1 MGSHALEVARQGFWG
16 SVTGGWFYDPHQGIF
31 CNTLHLYLWLFLLCL
46 PFGVHLAFGSSVIAW
61 TLYCVTV
68 GIIFTCVKVVSFRMH
83 LMFNKGE
90 EPKTEDETSAEK
102 ESSENKK
109 GEEGKADQD
118 VEKCD
123 QEDPNGNENP
133 FGTWVDEGEGEG
145 KNTVEMKEIKFQQ
158 IQDDSPQGI
167 YRSMPSTSVQ
177 VEIHRPKTSLD
188 SEETNLPKAAGAEGG
203 DERPPTIMV
212 PKVDAA
218 TGEMEG
224 TKTESKL
231 KVSRDVA
238 SSCPSPKITT
248 TSFLDDSSSSV
259 EGHEL
264 QWKEIKRHAQ
274 GRASLEDV
282 PHHRRK
288 GERTRARPKKELRVT
303 VSCEDERDL
312 QRKRDNFRE
321 DTLCKERTEIPLS
334 SSLSEEPDLCL
345 QGAETSRV
353 GKETRRVQK
362 RDLEE
367 LPQGASAMEGDLAAA
382 EKNASVQRR
391 RHSKSRKRRKAS
403 RRQGVYGNTVLDGR
417 DGDSP
422 DDDSGSEAWWSQKDN
437 EFVPSGM
444 TYGAPTNTDASEMSR
459 HPRKRPKKP
468 PRTLRLSE
476 VPPRPRNDLDLEVT
490 VLGPSLPEKWKS
502 PPSEQYYNFPPA
514 DNLVSSPD
522 TNGDSSTL
530 TPSIAS
536 PHHTLSSSGTSSE
549 DSTLM
554 SESSAFIGSNQES
567 SSSSMGLQWLF
578 NSYNPD
584 MFSYNDEASAD
595 PGSSHPRPRSKCVE
609 NRDRSE
615 EGAIPKRRTNEL
627 VPVNSGDDSI
637 DHVQDNPVLG
647 LERTGS
653 ASRQLIARMM
663 KRMLP
668 EDSLR
673 AQLEGAVNSNLRRRR
688 SYVRATNESRQ
699 RQREQDRNDF
709 QRERRRA
716 IRRRLHSSTTSDR
729 PPERDGSSVSVTLG
743 GGGGRYRATSH
754 DDTSPGAVHTYTDE
768 QGNIITYAFGEP
780 GTTPKLDSDLDGGSA
795 SNWIDNAFWDESS
808 SCQSDTTVY
817 TMPNKPQAP
826 SEPDLDF
833 LYPQPGNSYWEIPPG
848 LLGDVPLETLLN
860 EYRRGTFD
868 FNMDETSTNRARFGS
883 SQSSRKPVVHN
894 YRFWILPWR
903 SIRVTFDRL
912 KFLALFDRNVTI
924 PESCFS
930 VFLAVLVSFLGYFIL
945 TKGFLHDF
953 WMFWFCFVMASSHY
967 SLVKSVQ
974 PDSASPMHGHN
985 QIIAYSRPLY
995 FCLCCALI
1003 LLLDLF
1009 STLPEVY
1016 LTDFKIYGV
1025 QIETIQPALIFARN
1039 AFLVFVL
1046 FFPLVFLVGLLPQ
1059 CNTFIMYFLEAIDMH
1074 IFGGT
1079 ACTGLGASVYAVCRS
1094 TIAVFCLVGF
1104 AYGGMK
1110 DPSQTIFFAVFCGL
1124 LVAVSYHLSRSAS
1137 NPSVLWN
1144 ILRDITLGEQ
1154 QSGPEPEEGEIRD
1167 PLPGKLK
1174 KSVSGRLQSDLIIS
1188 PLIALI
1194 VLGIHSSTI
1203 FTLLQPILTYV
1214 LCSLAIILGFILHYV
1229 TPQLRKELPWSCLA
1243 HPVLKSK
1250 EYSMFEPQTAAE
1262 IMWFE
1267 KLSVWGCIIET
1278 NLLLPLV
1285 IVSGATTSADK
1296 LADDF
1301 GPLGGAFIITICSMK
1316 LLRHC
1321 YCDTPRQFPML
1332 AFTLLCFTYDFTGP
1346 EGSSNF
1352 FTEYFVLHYFF
1363 MTILLTKLQEWLLKL
1378 HFVFTYI
1385 APWQITWGSAFHAF
1399 AQPLS
1404 VAHSGM
1410 LFVQTL
1416 ISAIFSTP
1424 LSPFMGSAIFL
1435 SSYVRPMKFWERDY
1449 NTKRVDHSNTRLS
1462 TQLEKNLGSDNNNLD
1477 SIFYEHLTRS
1487 LQESLCG
1494 DLMLGRWGSVFPGDC
1509 FILASDSLNALINI
1523 IEIGNGLVTFQLR
1536 GLEFKGTYCQ
1546 QREVEAITEGVEE
1559 DEGCCCCEPGHLP
1572 GCLSANAAFGQ
1583 RWLSWQVIA
1592 SKYTL
1597 LGYSISDNCA
1607 ASMLQV
1613 FDLRKIL
1620 ITYYVKGIIYY
1631 VVRCPKLE
1639 QWVSDQAILDALE
1652 PLADSSYG
1660 DCDVTFNPK
1669 IDEDYDPRLGGVS
1682 RESFCNTYLEWIQ
1695 YCVSRREETMESGAD
1710 SPVVTLCFAL
1720 CILGRR
1726 ALGTASHHLASS
1738 ILESFL
1744 YGLHAL
1750 FKGDFRITSSKDE
1763 WVFTDVEMLR
1773 RCVAPGVRMSLRLHQ
1788 DHFTSP
1794 DEYEDPEV
1802 LYNAITS
1809 YEENLVIAHEGDPA
1823 WRNAV
1828 LSNTP
1833 SLLALR
1839 HVLDEGTADY
1849 KVIMLNRKY
1858 LVFRVIKVNR
1868 ECVKGLWAGQQQE
1881 LVFLRNSNPER
1892 GSIQNAKQALRN
1904 MINSSC
1910 DQPIGYPIYVSPLTT
1925 SYAESSQQLTE
1936 VTGRPLSFACIKNC
1950 VMVCWTRMLQR
1961 CAAGCSSG
1969 GGVGNTSEKE
1979 EADAAATPRT
1989 GTAVRTDTAG
1999 QQPAV
2004 PVTTAATDSG
2014 SAHLQTPPHVLTH
2027 ARGSQ
2032 SSSTGSLRKTS
2043 SGSRPQAVEL
2053 IAMSVVSSVT
2063 KDKYIG
2069 HRVKIRDPSMVIEK
2083 LNNSKVFEW
2092 PNEQMRHQG
2101 GQSAWKGWFPEE
2113 GMEGTVVHI
2122 WGPFHLDRSKRTH
2135 SEKTI
2140 LLVKMEGGKYY
2151 VPIDEIGVVDLGAEV

>member
-46 PFGVHLAFGSSVIAW
+46 PFSIQLAFGSSSVAW
-61 TLYCVTV
+61 ALYCVTV
-68 GIIFTCVKVVSFRMH
+68 TIIFCCIKSVSFRMH

-90 EPKTEDETSAEK
+90 EPKTEEETSGDK
-102 ESSENKK
+102 ESSDNKK
-109 GEEGKADQD
+109 EGKTDQD
-118 VEKCD
+118 VEKATPSD
-123 QEDPNGNENP
+123 AQNNQNP
-133 FGTWVDEGEGEG
+133 FGGWVGDNDDG
-145 KNTVEMKEIKFQQ
+145 KNTVEMKEIKVQVTPE
-158 IQDDSPQGI
+158 DSPQALESGI
-167 YRSMPSTSVQ
+167 PSTSVQ
-177 VEIHRPKTSLD
+177 VEIHRPKNSTD
-188 SEETNLPKAAGAEGG
+188 PVIIPKAYGAEAFSRRPAISVTSRIDPV
-203 DERPPTIMV
+203 DEE
-212 PKVDAA
+212 KEEEEQD
-218 TGEMEG
+218 EDEDSDLE
-224 TKTESKL
+224 ESKNSL
-231 KVSRDVA
+231 SI
-238 SSCPSPKITT
+238 SPSPKITT
-248 TSFLDDSSSSV
+248 TSFLHDYLV

-264 QWKEIKRHAQ
+264 QWKEIKPHTQ
-274 GRASLEDV
+274 VRAKSDDV
-282 PHHRRK
+282 LHQRRMTESSKVISK
-288 GERTRARPKKELRVT
+288 GIPEVT
-303 VSCEDERDL
+303 VACEDERDVER
-312 QRKRDNFRE
+312 RKGALRGEVTSRKKPE
-321 DTLCKERTEIPLS
+321 IKACSSLPGETELSLTEIEPLGVDRS
-334 SSLSEEPDLCL
+334 
-345 QGAETSRV
+345 A
-353 GKETRRVQK
+353 RRRRIQK

-367 LPQGASAMEGDLAAA
+367 GTSSSAMERAFGPPPG
-382 EKNASVQRR
+382 ESSEQGR
-391 RHSKSRKRRKAS
+391 RHSKARKRRETG
-403 RRQGVYGNTVLDGR
+403 RRQARREGNSLENRDSLD
-417 DGDSP
+417 DESE
-422 DDDSGSEAWWSQKDN
+422 DDSLWSAIEKEVSGRKGAYEVTEKTKTD
-437 EFVPSGM
+437 PS
-444 TYGAPTNTDASEMSR
+444 DLSV
-459 HPRKRPKKP
+459 HPK
-468 PRTLRLSE
+468 
-476 VPPRPRNDLDLEVT
+476 PRPEKPARLRVRGDDETTLQGP
-490 VLGPSLPEKWKS
+490 VLPDRWVPHTCFYS
-502 PPSEQYYNFPPA
+502 FPPA

-530 TPSIAS
+530 TPSAAS
-536 PHHTLSSSGTSSE
+536 PHLTLSSSATSSE

-578 NSYNPD
+578 
-584 MFSYNDEASAD
+584 
-595 PGSSHPRPRSKCVE
+595 SHPEMFTATDDSTPGNTEIHKRLSMC
-609 NRDRSE
+609 RDRAE
-615 EGAIPKRRTNEL
+615 EGAIPKRRATEM
-627 VPVNSGDDSI
+627 VPITGAADDNI
-637 DHVQDNPVLG
+637 DSLQENPEIR
-647 LERTGS
+647 LERSGS
-653 ASRQLIARMM
+653 ASRQLIARVM

-668 EDSLR
+668 EDSFR
-673 AQLEGAVNSNLRRRR
+673 AQLEGADPGDPSM
-688 SYVRATNESRQ
+688 E
-699 RQREQDRNDF
+699 
-709 QRERRRA
+709 
-716 IRRRLHSSTTSDR
+716 R
-729 PPERDGSSVSVTLG
+729 PPDGETAAVSVSIG
-743 GGGGRYRATSH
+743 RGRYRASSH
-754 DDTSPGAVHTYTDE
+754 DDTSPGAVHTYTDD
-768 QGNIITYAFGEP
+768 QGNIISYTFIEP
-780 GTTPKLDSDLDGGSA
+780 GNTTKVDSDLDLESP
-795 SNWIDNAFWDESS
+795 SNWDTSKANAIWDESS

-817 TMPNKPQAP
+817 TIPQSARP
-826 SEPDLDF
+826 SSEPDLDF
-833 LYPQPGNSYWEIPPG
+833 LYNQSGSSYWDIPPG
-848 LLGDVPLETLLN
+848 ILGDQLEAILN
-860 EYRRGTFD
+860 EYRRGAFEL
-868 FNMDETSTNRARFGS
+868 NMDETSTNRARFGS

-912 KFLALFDRNVTI
+912 KFLALFDRNGTI
-924 PESCFS
+924 LESFFS
-930 VFLAVLVSFLGYFIL
+930 VLLAVLVSFLGYFIL
-945 TKGFLHDF
+945 SKGFLHDF
-953 WMFWFCFVMASSHY
+953 WMFWFCLVIASSQY
-967 SLVKSVQ
+967 SLIKSVQ

-985 QIIAYSRPLY
+985 QVIAYSRPLY
-995 FCLCCALI
+995 FCLFCALI
-1003 LLLDLF
+1003 LLMDLF

-1016 LTDFKIYGV
+1016 LTNFKIYGV
-1025 QIETIQPALIFARN
+1025 EIETIRPAIIFARD
-1039 AFLVFVL
+1039 AILVFVL

-1059 CNTFIMYFLEAIDMH
+1059 CNTFVMYFLESIDMH

-1094 TIAVFCLVGF
+1094 VVAVLFLVGF
-1104 AYGGMK
+1104 AYGGLQN
-1110 DPSQTIFFAVFCGL
+1110 DAQSILFSAFCGL

-1137 NPSVLWN
+1137 NPTVLWT
-1144 ILRDITLGEQ
+1144 ILSDLIVGEHQ
-1154 QSGPEPEEGEIRD
+1154 GGPEPDEGEIKD
-1167 PLPGKLK
+1167 PLPDKLK

-1188 PLIALI
+1188 PLIALV
-1194 VLGIHSSTI
+1194 VLGIHASTI
-1203 FTLLQPILTYV
+1203 FTIAQPYQSYV
-1214 LCSLAIILGFILHYV
+1214 LCSLAVTVGFILHYIM
-1229 TPQLRKELPWSCLA
+1229 PQLRKELPWSCLA
-1243 HPVLKSK
+1243 KPILKSK
-1250 EYSMFEPQTAAE
+1250 EYSMFEPKTAAE
-1262 IMWFE
+1262 IRWFE
-1267 KLSVWGCIIET
+1267 RLAVWGCVIES
-1278 NLLLPLV
+1278 NLLFPLV
-1285 IVSGATTSADK
+1285 ILSGATTSAPT
-1296 LADDF
+1296 LAQDF
-1301 GPLGGAFIITICSMK
+1301 GALGGAFIVTICSVK

-1321 YCDTPRQFPML
+1321 FCDTPRQFPML
-1332 AFTLLCFTYDFTGP
+1332 AFTLLCFTNDFTGP
-1346 EGSSNF
+1346 DQTPRF
-1352 FTEYFVLHYFF
+1352 FTDYFLLHYFF

-1416 ISAIFSTP
+1416 ISAVFSTP

-1494 DLMLGRWGSVFPGDC
+1494 DLTLGRWGSVFPGDC

-1572 GCLSANAAFGQ
+1572 GTLSANAAFGQ

-1631 VVRCPKLE
+1631 VIRCPKLE
-1639 QWVSDQAILDALE
+1639 QWISNQGILDALQ
-1652 PLADSSYG
+1652 PLADNGYV

-1682 RESFCNTYLEWIQ
+1682 RESFCSTYLKWIE
-1695 YCVSRREETMESGAD
+1695 YCVSRREESVECETE

-1794 DEYEDPEV
+1794 DEYEEPEM

-1809 YEENLVIAHEGDPA
+1809 YEESLVIAHEGDPA

-1839 HVLDEGTADY
+1839 HVLDEGSTDY

-1936 VTGRPLSFACIKNC
+1936 VRGRSISFACIKH
-1950 VMVCWTRMLQR
+1950 VFMQCWTRMLQR

-1969 GGVGNTSEKE
+1969 GGVGNTAEKE
-1979 EADAAATPRT
+1979 EAENTSPRPNT
-1989 GTAVRTDTAG
+1989 VRSET
-1999 QQPAV
+1999 QPPTV
-2004 PVTTAATDSG
+2004 PSSASADVG
-2014 SAHLQTPPHVLTH
+2014 SSHLQTPPHVLTH
-2027 ARGSQ
+2027 PRGSQ
-2032 SSSTGSLRKTS
+2032 SSSTGSLRKIS
-2043 SGSRPQAVEL
+2043 SSSRSQAVEL
-2053 IAMSVVSSVT
+2053 IAMSMASSVT
-2063 KDKYIG
+2063 KDKFIG

-2083 LNNSKVFEW
+2083 LNNSKMFEW
-2092 PNEQMRHQG
+2092 PNENMRHQG
-2101 GQSAWKGWFPEE
+2101 GLNAWKGWYPEE
-2113 GMEGTVVHI
+2113 GMEGTVVHV
-2122 WGPFHLDRSKRTH
+2122 WGPFHLERSKRSH

-2140 LLVKMEGGKYY
+2140 LLVRMDGGGGSSKY
-2151 VPIDEIGVVDLGAEV
+2151 VPIDELGIVDLGAEV